1 MEATMTKR
9 TFARM
14 LPFVA
19 VLMMVALLL
28 PSCAKKAKPVTE
40 EPKPTVKVEEPPP
53 PPPPDTTGQALKQYQ
68 EQMAADLK
76 LVQTIYFDYDKSDLR
91 KDAQD
96 GLNNNAKLFQKYPE
110 WKIQV
115 EGNCDERGTNEYNL
129 ALGERRAISAQ
140 KYLVSLGIDAA
151 RLSTVSYG
159 EERPVDLGHTEAA
172 WAKNR
177 RDDFKITY

>member
-1 MEATMTKR
+1 MTKR
-9 TFARM
+9 ILVRV

-19 VLMMVALLL
+19 VLMMVALLV
-28 PSCAKKAKPVTE
+28 PGCAKKAKPGTE
-40 EPKPTVKVEEPPP
+40 EPKPTVQVEPTPAPPTP
-53 PPPPDTTGQALKQYQ
+53 PSDTTGQALRQFQ

-76 LVQTIYFDYDKSDLR
+76 LVQAIYFDYDKSDLR
-91 KDAQD
+91 KEAQD
-96 GLNNNAKLFQKYPE
+96 ALSNDAKLFQKYPQ
-110 WKIQV
+110 WKIKI

-159 EERPVDLGHTEAA
+159 EERPLDFGHDEAA

-177 RDDFKITY
+177 RDDFKVEY